1 MLGDSG
7 QSIRPELSPELEN
20 HVGHELITTDGTTL
34 LGADDKAGV
43 AEIMAAAAYL
53 VAHPEVPHGTVKIA
67 FNPDEEI
74 GRGVVHFPVES
85 FGAVAAYTVD
95 GSTAGELQ
103 TETFSGA
110 QVRMRIHGRAIHPG
124 WASGELVNAI
134 KIAGQILARLPQ
146 DSLSPETTE
155 GREGYVHPVLLEGD
169 SSEVELRFIV
179 RDFDDDRLAEHIA
192 FLSGLADDVC
202 ATEPRCT
209 VEVEH
214 RIQYRNPRAAL
225 ERYPQIGAHLEE
237 AIRRVGLEPK
247 QTAIRGGT
255 DGSALTEMGLPS
267 ANIFTGGH
275 DAHSGLYCPARRSHD
290 SLATGARG
298 APGVTQMSGGYSGL
312 VEPLLDRLGRP
323 LETLRISITDRC
335 NFRCVY
341 CMPKEVFGRDYAFLE
356 RRELLTLEELAR
368 VVGIFAG
375 LGVRTVRI
383 TGGEPLVRRNVE
395 HLVELL
401 AAIHTPDGDKLEL
414 ALTTNGSAL
423 AQKASALAAA
433 GLSRVTVSLD
443 SLDDAA
449 FRAMNDVD
457 FPVQRVLEGIDAAAA
472 AGLPVKV
479 NAVVKRGAN
488 DGDVLALAEHFR
500 GSGHVLRF
508 IEYMDVGS
516 TNGWRLEDV
525 VSAEE
530 IILRIGERWPLEPVA
545 AERPDATAR
554 RWRYVDGAGEV
565 GVVASVTQ
573 PFCGGCSR
581 ARLSAEGRLYTCLF
595 AARGHDLRAP
605 LRLGA
610 SDEELTEQLRALWTR
625 RTDRYSEL
633 RTAETASLPKVEMS
647 YIGG

>member
-1 MLGDSG
+1 M
-7 QSIRPELSPELEN
+7 
-20 HVGHELITTDGTTL
+20 
-34 LGADDKAGV
+34 
-43 AEIMAAAAYL
+43 
-53 VAHPEVPHGTVKIA
+53 
-67 FNPDEEI
+67 
-74 GRGVVHFPVES
+74 
-85 FGAVAAYTVD
+85 
-95 GSTAGELQ
+95 
-103 TETFSGA
+103 
-110 QVRMRIHGRAIHPG
+110 
-124 WASGELVNAI
+124 
-134 KIAGQILARLPQ
+134 
-146 DSLSPETTE
+146 
-155 GREGYVHPVLLEGD
+155 
-169 SSEVELRFIV
+169 
-179 RDFDDDRLAEHIA
+179 
-192 FLSGLADDVC
+192 
-202 ATEPRCT
+202 
-209 VEVEH
+209 
-214 RIQYRNPRAAL
+214 
-225 ERYPQIGAHLEE
+225 
-237 AIRRVGLEPK
+237 
-247 QTAIRGGT
+247 
-255 DGSALTEMGLPS
+255 
-267 ANIFTGGH
+267 
-275 DAHSGLYCPARRSHD
+275 
-290 SLATGARG
+290 
-298 APGVTQMSGGYSGL
+298 
-312 VEPLLDRLGRP
+312 EPLLDRLGRP

-368 VVGIFAG
+368 VGGIFAG

-401 AAIHTPDGDKLEL
+401 AAIDTPHDDKLEL

-423 AQKASALAAA
+423 AQKAEALAAA

-530 IILRIGERWPLEPVA
+530 IVQRISERWPLEPVA

-554 RWRYVDGAGEV
+554 RWRYVDGAGEI

-573 PFCGGCSR
+573 PFCGGCTR

-595 AARGHDLRAP
+595 AARGHDVRAP

-610 SDEELTEQLRALWTR
+610 SDEELAEQLRALWTR